1 MIKCSSKLVLVDK
14 LLQKL
19 IKGNNKVLIFSQMLM
34 VLDIIEG
41 FILFLKLIN
50 D

>member
-19 IKGNNKVLIFSQMLM
+19 FKNKEENKVLIFSQMLM

-41 FILFLKLIN
+41 IIN
-50 D
+50 